1 MPWWIWIAAGLALAL
16 LEVLLSGGELYLLLI
31 GAAAVVVGI
40 VDLAGG
46 HGIALQ
52 MLVFCVAAGSSL
64 VFFRGRLSDRLKG
77 GLIDR
82 DVDSLLA
89 ERARA
94 VDAMEPTAEGRVELR
109 GTNWNA
115 RNVGSS
121 TIPAGAPCRVEK
133 VDGLVLWVRREQQS

>member
-1 MPWWIWIAAGLALAL
+1 MPWWIWIGAGLALAL

-31 GAAAVVVGI
+31 GAAALVVGV

-46 HGIALQ
+46 HDIALQ
-52 MLVFCVAAGSSL
+52 MLVFCLAAASCL

-77 GLIDR
+77 GVPER
-82 DVDSLLA
+82 DVDSLLS

-94 VDAMEPTAEGRVELR
+94 VDALEPGAEGLVELR

-115 RNVGSS
+115 RNVGNS
-121 TIPAGAPCRVEK
+121 TIPSGAPCRVEK
-133 VDGLVLWVRREQQS
+133 VDGLLLWVSPEQQR